1 MTEPEVTEL
10 KYISVKEFREF
21 GFLQEANRCFFH
33 PLGLALSIEINEDG
47 SESLG
52 PIWDSR
58 EDPEGFKYDY
68 KGLGKKAVPK
78 ALVKMQKVKKLWE
91 TKRQVRIKKIGEVI
105 EPITVYAFKGD
116 ENANMDTQGGTPLSG
131 GTR

>member
-21 GFLQEANRCFFH
+21 GFLQELNRCFLH

-58 EDPEGFKYDY
+58 EDPEGFCFDY
-68 KGLGKKAVPK
+68 AHRVDKEIAEALGKMENVK
-78 ALVKMQKVKKLWE
+78 ALWDSHQAAREILFGGGMIESVIVDADADDDD
-91 TKRQVRIKKIGEVI
+91 GENPEVV
-105 EPITVYAFKGD
+105 PALK
-116 ENANMDTQGGTPLSG
+116 
-131 GTR
+131 